1 MKHEW
6 IPLVRVG
13 PLRFN
18 ADVSPYVADG
28 TLVPAPFEND
38 IGHALGQ
45 DRYTYSDDEE
55 TAVYVEDGRIASI
68 SCDDRCVLRGHNLI
82 GLDYDRVRELIGS
95 EPEGEPDIQPVI
107 DELREQFSFNQVGA
121 FVWVKDR
128 KVLSITCHDG
138 SD

>member
-55 TAVYVEDGRIASI
+55 D
-68 SCDDRCVLRGHNLI
+68 SCVRRGWQNCKYFL
-82 GLDYDRVRELIGS
+82 
-95 EPEGEPDIQPVI
+95 
-107 DELREQFSFNQVGA
+107 
-121 FVWVKDR
+121 
-128 KVLSITCHDG
+128 
-138 SD
+138 